1 MSQERTEAAGY
12 AERLA
17 DELRERVER
26 ERAAG
31 AYPDDLSEVELQ
43 VPRHGG
49 SVPISEGFDLEAVDP
64 SVRFRPELGFS
75 AKPVVGPAITLVKKS
90 ILRLLF
96 YVLDDLARQTD
107 TAIRRVETALAVEVA
122 TRERLEDQVGE
133 LEARI
138 ARLEA
143 AETTRRRRRA

>member
-1 MSQERTEAAGY
+1 MAQKPAKDVGNVERIT
-12 AERLA
+12 
-17 DELRERVER
+17 DELKQRVAK

-31 AYPDDLSEVELQ
+31 AYADDLSSVELE
-43 VPRHGG
+43 VPGEG
-49 SVPISEGFDLEAVDP
+49 APIVEGFDLEAVGP
-64 SVRFRPELGFS
+64 RVRFRPELGFS
-75 AKPVVGPAITLVKKS
+75 AKPVVGPVITLVKKS

-107 TAIRRVETALAVEVA
+107 TAIRRVETALAVEIA
-122 TRERLEDQVGE
+122 TRERLEGQVGE

-143 AETTRRRRRA
+143 AETTRRRRRV